1 MSTMEQGPTR
11 ATDEE
16 QIIRVTINGVK
27 RSGVAEPRML
37 LHDFIRHE
45 LELTGTHAG
54 CEHGVCGACT
64 VRVDGDIVRS
74 CIMLAV
80 QADGSSIETVEGMAD
95 KSQLHPIQEAF
106 REKHGLQCGF
116 CTPGMVIATQG
127 LLAENPDPSEEE
139 IREYLSG
146 NVCRC
151 TGYVG
156 IVAAVKSAA
165 AKLSIVQVNG
175 NGKA

>member
-1 MSTMEQGPTR
+1 MSAIEQSPGR
-11 ATDEE
+11 ATDAE
-16 QIIRVTINGVK
+16 QIIRVTINGVA
-27 RSGVAEPRML
+27 RTGIAEPRML

-64 VRVDGDIVRS
+64 VRVDGEVVRS

-80 QADGSSIETVEGMAD
+80 QADGSSIETVEGMATGGA
-95 KSQLHPIQEAF
+95 LHPIQEAF

-116 CTPGMVIATQG
+116 CTPGMLIATQG
-127 LLAENPDPSEEE
+127 LLEENPDPSEEE
-139 IREYLSG
+139 IRDYLSG
-146 NVCRC
+146 NICRC

-156 IVAAVKSAA
+156 IVAAVKLAA
-165 AKLSIVQVNG
+165 QKLSVVQVNG

>member
-1 MSTMEQGPTR
+1 MSATEQGP
-11 ATDEE
+11 ATDAE
-16 QIIRVTINGVK
+16 QIIRVTINGAK
-27 RSGVAEPRML
+27 RSGIAEPRML

-64 VRVDGDIVRS
+64 VRLNGEVVRS

-80 QADGSSIETVEGMAD
+80 QADGAEIETVEGMAGE
-95 KSQLHPIQEAF
+95 SELHPIQEAF
-106 REKHGLQCGF
+106 REEHGLQCGF
-116 CTPGMVIATQG
+116 CTPGMLIAAQG
-127 LLAENPDPSEEE
+127 LLDENPDPSEQE

-146 NVCRC
+146 NICRC

-156 IVAAVKSAA
+156 IVNAVKSAA
-165 AKLSIVQVNG
+165 KKLSVVQVDG
-175 NGKA
+175 NGRS

>member
-1 MSTMEQGPTR
+1 MSALEQGPGR
-11 ATDEE
+11 ATDAE
-16 QIIRVTINGVK
+16 QIIRVTVNGVP
-27 RSGVAEPRML
+27 RSGIAEPRML
-37 LHDFIRHE
+37 LHDFLRHE

-64 VRVDGDIVRS
+64 IRVDGEAVRS

-80 QADGSSIETVEGMAD
+80 QADGAVIETVEGMAQGG
-95 KSQLHPIQEAF
+95 QLHPIQEAY
-106 REKHGLQCGF
+106 REEHGLQCGF
-116 CTPGMVIATQG
+116 CTPGMLMATQT
-127 LLAENPDPSEEE
+127 LLEENPDPSEEQ

-146 NVCRC
+146 NICRC

-165 AKLSIVQVNG
+165 QKLSVVQVNG
-175 NGKA
+175 NGRA